1 MFYNHCIY
9 RCIAINATRDTFPAI
24 VKMFGSVCFAE
35 WFDLCQLFGL
45 VLILAPY
52 DLPIL
57 APFSGSWHQRWMFHV
72 KEISQTLKTSFPQLV
87 FRAVKENQGRFLA
100 TTIDILCRNLWWD
113 CFLAV
118 QTGSVQVAEG
128 ENQACKMLCCYESA
142 PSSKAYDCWLRGSV
156 AGRVSAQR
164 EQACAGHEQSSS
176 AGDASF
182 KPRWLSAATNIVP
195 PTQISSLE
203 QIGPR

>member
-1 MFYNHCIY
+1 MQLGKLFPPY
-9 RCIAINATRDTFPAI
+9 RQNVWICLFCR
-24 VKMFGSVCFAE
+24 VVWSLSV
-35 WFDLCQLFGL
+35 WSRPVPTGPY
-45 VLILAPY
+45 LILAPY
-52 DLPIL
+52 DLPIS

-72 KEISQTLKTSFPQLV
+72 KEKYQTLKTSFPQLV

-100 TTIDILCRNLWWD
+100 TTIDILCRNWWWD
-113 CFLAV
+113 WFLAV
-118 QTGSVQVAEG
+118 QTGSVQVADG

-142 PSSKAYDCWLRGSV
+142 PSSKAYDCWLQGSV

-164 EQACAGHEQSSS
+164 EQASAGHEQSSCAS
-176 AGDASF
+176 DASF

-195 PTQISSLE
+195 PTEISSLE